1 MMVIV
6 TGSILAK
13 PETFEELRRL
23 ALAHT
28 QRSRAEVGCAH
39 HAVHIDA
46 ENSLRL
52 VFVERWADRAAL
64 LTHFAEP
71 NARVFVA
78 QARKLAAEPPSIS
91 IYTGDEISFA
101 KFMGS

>member
-46 ENSLRL
+46 ETSLRL

-71 NARVFVA
+71 NARAFVA
-78 QARKLAAEPPSIS
+78 QARKLAAEPPTIS

-101 KFMGS
+101 KFIGS

>member
-1 MMVIV
+1 MVIV

-28 QRSRAEVGCAH
+28 QRSRAETGCVQ

-46 ENSLRL
+46 ENNLRL
-52 VFVERWADRAAL
+52 VFVERWLDRAAL

-71 NARVFVA
+71 NARAFVA

-91 IYTGDEISFA
+91 IYTGDEINFA